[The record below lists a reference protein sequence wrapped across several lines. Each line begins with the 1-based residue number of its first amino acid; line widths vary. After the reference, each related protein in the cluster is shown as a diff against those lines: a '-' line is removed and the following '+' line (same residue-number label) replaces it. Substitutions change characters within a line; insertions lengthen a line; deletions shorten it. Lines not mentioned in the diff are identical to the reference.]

1 MGLFNRKPKQQEPQK
16 PSYYVP
22 ADATLEWFS
31 SEEAKKLFEE
41 IRKIDKA
48 IGPKYWDVWYTHSF
62 WFCYIGKLPNILA
75 LDKQRSD
82 DSHRSTAALHCVIT
96 NILTAYSVLQKKDVF
111 GDTVWSLDY
120 EEILNSAFAYYAAH
134 VKFPMTTKVTKIVL
148 SIILN
153 NDVNTETETWLYDA
167 AIFDFDDE
175 SRVLENLTKIIEEND
190 YEVDLSA
197 TILQ

>member
-1 MGLFNRKPKQQEPQK
+1 M
-16 PSYYVP
+16 
-22 ADATLEWFS
+22 
-31 SEEAKKLFEE
+31 
-41 IRKIDKA
+41 
-48 IGPKYWDVWYTHSF
+48 
-62 WFCYIGKLPNILA
+62 
-75 LDKQRSD
+75 
-82 DSHRSTAALHCVIT
+82 
-96 NILTAYSVLQKKDVF
+96 F